1 MVEVFCISRPPYRAP
16 HLNIYRV
23 EFWVAKMTQWHL
35 YRLLYDVSTILR
47 SYILKVQP
55 TQSKLKRT
63 APILKIQLT
72 NKHQPNSPK
81 FKPYLKIG
89 SAVEN
94 KDPSINI
101 VYPCH
106 KTPTWCKNRV
116 KSSSTRRE
124 TQNTAGKKTKGIE
137 RQGKKI
143 GQTIVERE
151 RNASRGV
158 ETSHSGN

>member
-1 MVEVFCISRPPYRAP
+1 MIFTSMQVNFCSLRNSKLKVLRRLEKRKRNGRSVLYFKASYRAP

-35 YRLLYDVSTILR
+35 YRLFYDVSTILR

-55 TQSKLKRT
+55 TQPKLKRT

-81 FKPYLKIG
+81 FKPNLKIG
-89 SAVEN
+89 SAVKN

-101 VYPCH
+101 VNPCH
-106 KTPTWCKNRV
+106 KTPT
-116 KSSSTRRE
+116 
-124 TQNTAGKKTKGIE
+124 
-137 RQGKKI
+137 
-143 GQTIVERE
+143 
-151 RNASRGV
+151 
-158 ETSHSGN
+158 

>member
-1 MVEVFCISRPPYRAP
+1 MYFKAPYRAS
-16 HLNIYRV
+16 HRNIYRI
-23 EFWVAKMTQWHL
+23 EFWAAKMTQWHL
-35 YRLLYDVSTILR
+35 YRLLYDVSTVLR
-47 SYILKVQP
+47 SYILKIQP
-55 TQSKLKRT
+55 TQPKPKCA

-81 FKPYLKIG
+81 FKPNLKIG
-89 SAVEN
+89 IAVKN

-106 KTPTWCKNRV
+106 KTPTWRKNCV

-124 TQNTAGKKTKGIE
+124 TQNTAEKKTKGIE